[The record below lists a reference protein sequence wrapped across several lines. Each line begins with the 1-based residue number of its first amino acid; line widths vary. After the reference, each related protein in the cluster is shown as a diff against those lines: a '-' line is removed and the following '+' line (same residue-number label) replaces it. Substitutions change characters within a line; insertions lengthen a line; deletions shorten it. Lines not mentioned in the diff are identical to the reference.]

1 MQLIRFDIF
10 RDTPLVQ
17 AFSTRRGGVSN
28 GPFSSLN
35 LGRSTADD
43 GENVEHNRRLFFD
56 ELNVDPERLV
66 FPQQVHSAHAAI
78 VSSPGVVS
86 NCDALIT
93 ATPGLFLT
101 IQTAD
106 CFPVFLYEA
115 EKSVVAL
122 IHSGW
127 RGTAASICSNTIA
140 KMVETFGCR
149 PGKMLAAIGPGIT
162 QKNYQVDETTAAQF
176 SDEYLLPDGP
186 GHFRLDVRG
195 AIVRQLADA
204 GIPAGNIEIDKR
216 CTFENKELFYSY
228 RRDGQK
234 SGRMM
239 GVLGMTRQ

>member
-43 GENVEHNRRLFFD
+43 AHNVEHNRRLFFD
-56 ELNVDPERLV
+56 ELNVEAEQLV
-66 FPQQVHSAHAAI
+66 FPQQVHSAHAEIA
-78 VSSPGVVS
+78 STPGVVA

-93 ATPGLFLT
+93 ATPGLYLT

-115 EKSVVAL
+115 DKGVVAL

-140 KMVETFGCR
+140 KMVEAFGCR
-149 PGKMLAAIGPGIT
+149 PEKMLAAIGPGIT
-162 QKNYQVDETTAAQF
+162 QKNYQVDEKTAAQF
-176 SDEYLLPDGP
+176 SGDHLLPDGP
-186 GHFRLDVRG
+186 GHYRLDVRG
-195 AIVRQLADA
+195 AIVRQLVDA
-204 GIPAGNIEIDKR
+204 GLPLSRIEIDER

-228 RRDGQK
+228 RRDGQE

-239 GVLGMTRQ
+239 GVLGMKR